1 MRQVPTD
8 HRSMRYLSFMNEFI
22 VGLFVGLAVGMVM
35 GMFCLALLAVSKNN
49 DLEGRENEETEE

>member
-1 MRQVPTD
+1 MNTD

-49 DLEGRENEETEE
+49 DLEGGDYEETEE

>member
-1 MRQVPTD
+1 MRRVPTD

-49 DLEGRENEETEE
+49 DVEGGEYEETEE

>member
-1 MRQVPTD
+1 
-8 HRSMRYLSFMNEFI
+8 MNEFI

-49 DLEGRENEETEE
+49 DLEGEENEETEE

>member
-1 MRQVPTD
+1 MRRVPTD
-8 HRSMRYLSFMNEFI
+8 HKNMRCISFMNEFI

>member
-1 MRQVPTD
+1 
-8 HRSMRYLSFMNEFI
+8 MNEFI

-49 DLEGRENEETEE
+49 DLEGRDNEETDE

>member
-1 MRQVPTD
+1 
-8 HRSMRYLSFMNEFI
+8 MNEFI

-49 DLEGRENEETEE
+49 DLEEGDYEETEE

>member
-1 MRQVPTD
+1 MQRMNTD
-8 HRSMRYLSFMNEFI
+8 HKSMRYLSFMNEFI

-49 DLEGRENEETEE
+49 DLEGGDYEETEE

>member
-1 MRQVPTD
+1 
-8 HRSMRYLSFMNEFI
+8 MNEFI

-49 DLEGRENEETEE
+49 DLEDREQDF